1 MRRIPKKSP
10 RQITPEENERL
21 RQLREQID
29 REERDE
35 IIAKG
40 KMLFKQRRAAEA
52 ELSRA
57 AELLQAER
65 QSQGLSLS
73 ELQERT
79 GIGRAALCRLENL
92 VDANPTIDTLNRIA
106 EALGKQLVIG
116 LQDKSAG

>member
-1 MRRIPKKSP
+1 MKRIAKKSP
-10 RQITPEENERL
+10 RKLTPEENERL

-29 REERDE
+29 REERGE

-40 KMLFKQRRAAEA
+40 KLLFKQRRAAEV

-73 ELQERT
+73 KLQERT

-116 LQDKSAG
+116 LQDKATS